1 MKVGIA
7 GVGKLGLCVALC
19 LEEVGHD
26 VMGLDI
32 FPEYVGALNNR
43 TFKSPEP
50 EDNDL
55 LKNCKNFKMSLN
67 LKDLLNHSDI
77 LLIYIQTPNGGSSSS
92 FYDHSLVSNFL
103 CKVNSEKI
111 KDKHLVIGSTVMPG
125 YIDKIGKYL
134 LEDCENCTLNYSPEF
149 IAQGDIVKGLK
160 YPDTILIGA
169 ENDESGKLMKTL
181 YGSMAPT
188 TFFDKY
194 FLMSPLEAE
203 ITKISVNGFITTK
216 ITYANM
222 IGNLCKSFGDGTV
235 NEHLVC
241 KAIGNDSRIG
251 KKYFNSGL
259 SYGGPCFPRDNLAL
273 ASVLKKQDLENSIP
287 LLIDDYNKNHN
298 SLIVNRILSKQEPF
312 PEGISEGTDYDY
324 IVRGVCYKPNSSI
337 NIIENSSKLE
347 IARELVKREKSV
359 LIVDRP
365 SIILEV
371 KKEFGN
377 MFEYSNEDCYNRSSG

>member
-1 MKVGIA
+1 
-7 GVGKLGLCVALC
+7 
-19 LEEVGHD
+19 
-26 VMGLDI
+26 
-32 FPEYVGALNNR
+32 
-43 TFKSPEP
+43 
-50 EDNDL
+50 
-55 LKNCKNFKMSLN
+55 
-67 LKDLLNHSDI
+67 
-77 LLIYIQTPNGGSSSS
+77 
-92 FYDHSLVSNFL
+92 
-103 CKVNSEKI
+103 
-111 KDKHLVIGSTVMPG
+111 
-125 YIDKIGKYL
+125 
-134 LEDCENCTLNYSPEF
+134 
-149 IAQGDIVKGLK
+149 
-160 YPDTILIGA
+160 
-169 ENDESGKLMKTL
+169 
-181 YGSMAPT
+181 
-188 TFFDKY
+188 
-194 FLMSPLEAE
+194 
-203 ITKISVNGFITTK
+203 
-216 ITYANM
+216 
-222 IGNLCKSFGDGTV
+222 
-235 NEHLVC
+235 
-241 KAIGNDSRIG
+241 
-251 KKYFNSGL
+251 NSGL